1 MISELAEGGH
11 SGPEIA
17 AYLGCSYWTVRKWKC
32 IFERKESDGLTT
44 QVGRPAIG
52 VLSTMPSALQT
63 TLRTLREA
71 HPGWGPESLL
81 ATLRADP
88 AWRTFHMPSRSR
100 VAAFLKQ
107 AGLTRK
113 YQRFADLPQ
122 PPPQATQAP
131 HEEWPVDAQG
141 VMKVDGM
148 GKVSVIDVIDVA
160 FPLQKTPTRA
170 TRCISAT
177 ARLDCDTK
185 LSTSPATTAS

>member
-1 MISELAEGGH
+1 MP
-11 SGPEIA
+11 PE
-17 AYLGCSYWTVRKWKC
+17 
-32 IFERKESDGLTT
+32 
-44 QVGRPAIG
+44 
-52 VLSTMPSALQT
+52 LQT